1 MRGTLTL
8 TGAISGAGNVTY
20 NSISNGG
27 EILLDGT
34 NTYTGNT
41 TINSNGRSVGVYLNG
56 KLGGSA
62 HNYAGNINIGS
73 GGTLSLNHTD
83 RTTPNVTFS
92 GIISGAG
99 GITKNRDYTN
109 AIFTGANTF
118 TGALS
123 IAGTLTIGGKGSLGA
138 SNNNNHTGTISI
150 AANSKLHYT
159 STTTPQILSGSIL
172 IGMPLF
178 AGNAGQITGT
188 TNHKISSAGGRT
200 TIAYA
205 VTRPSTPNSGNNN
218 RNNIQKQLPK
228 FNFKAPPPKFMN
240 TNMGNMYQAPATN
253 TNLNPN
259 MGSNTGPKPAPGSPA
274 PGKPA
279 PGKPAPGTGPGTSFA
294 GNPSI
299 KLAPPGNPMMMP
311 AMAKF
316 KAIKFNPR
324 GPGIKTNFKPMVGT
338 TFANFKPV
346 EFKVDPTISNFKIQ
360 PFKPVNF
367 GSTGI
372 NFKIP
377 EKNIEVP
384 DTNIKMN
391 FEVKLKGG
399 APLPSW
405 VKFDP
410 NTLQISGKPP
420 EGYKGTLELDLVGT
434 TDDGTQ
440 QTQELE
446 FTISE

>member
-1 MRGTLTL
+1 
-8 TGAISGAGNVTY
+8 
-20 NSISNGG
+20 
-27 EILLDGT
+27 
-34 NTYTGNT
+34 
-41 TINSNGRSVGVYLNG
+41 
-56 KLGGSA
+56 
-62 HNYAGNINIGS
+62 
-73 GGTLSLNHTD
+73 
-83 RTTPNVTFS
+83 
-92 GIISGAG
+92 
-99 GITKNRDYTN
+99 
-109 AIFTGANTF
+109 
-118 TGALS
+118 
-123 IAGTLTIGGKGSLGA
+123 
-138 SNNNNHTGTISI
+138 
-150 AANSKLHYT
+150 
-159 STTTPQILSGSIL
+159 
-172 IGMPLF
+172 
-178 AGNAGQITGT
+178 
-188 TNHKISSAGGRT
+188 
-200 TIAYA
+200 
-205 VTRPSTPNSGNNN
+205 
-218 RNNIQKQLPK
+218 
-228 FNFKAPPPKFMN
+228 
-240 TNMGNMYQAPATN
+240 
-253 TNLNPN
+253 
-259 MGSNTGPKPAPGSPA
+259 
-274 PGKPA
+274 
-279 PGKPAPGTGPGTSFA
+279 
-294 GNPSI
+294 
-299 KLAPPGNPMMMP
+299 MP

-384 DTNIKMN
+384 DTNMKMN